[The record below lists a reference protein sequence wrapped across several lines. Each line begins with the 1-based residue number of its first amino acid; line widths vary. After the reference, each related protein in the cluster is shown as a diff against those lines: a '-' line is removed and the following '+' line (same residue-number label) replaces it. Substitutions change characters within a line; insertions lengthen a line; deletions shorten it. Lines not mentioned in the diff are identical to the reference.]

1 MTPRRIFIF
10 YAAYLAAIWLVFFA
24 AVYARGETILLVVT
38 QDGCGPCVTQK
49 PLAQAAA
56 RATGVRFAEHNIT
69 RQGNPWGAR
78 TTPTTLLIEADADG
92 SADVLAG
99 PLVGVQSQA
108 ALVALVRGKR

>member
-1 MTPRRIFIF
+1 MTPRRLAIL
-10 YAAYLAAIWLVFFA
+10 YAAYLAAIWLVFGI
-24 AVYARGETILLVVT
+24 AVAARGETVLLVVT
-38 QDGCGPCVTQK
+38 QDGCGPCVQQK

-56 RATGVRFAEHNIT
+56 RATGVRFVEHNIT

-92 SADVLAG
+92 TADVLAG

-108 ALVALVRGKR
+108 ALEALVRGKR

>member
-1 MTPRRIFIF
+1 MIPRLIECLTAF
-10 YAAYLAAIWLVFFA
+10 ALGLTLATVCQA
-24 AVYARGETILLVVT
+24 ETVLLVVT

-78 TTPTTLLIEADADG
+78 TTPTTLLINADADG
-92 SADVLAG
+92 TADVLAG

-108 ALVALVRGKR
+108 ALEALVRGKR

>member
-1 MTPRRIFIF
+1 MTPRRLAII
-10 YAAYLAAIWLVFFA
+10 YAAYIAAIWLVFGI
-24 AVYARGETILLVVT
+24 AVYARGETILLQVS
-38 QDGCGPCVTQK
+38 QDGCAPCVQQR

-56 RATGVRFAEHNIT
+56 RATGVRFVEHNIT

-92 SADVLAG
+92 TADVLAG

-108 ALVALVRGKR
+108 ALEALVRGKR

>member
-24 AVYARGETILLVVT
+24 AVAARGETVLLVVT

-92 SADVLAG
+92 TADVLAG
-99 PLVGVQSQA
+99 PLVGVQTQA
-108 ALVALVRGKR
+108 ALEALVRGRR

>member
-24 AVYARGETILLVVT
+24 AVAARGETVLLVVT

-92 SADVLAG
+92 TADVLAG

-108 ALVALVRGKR
+108 ALEALVRGRR

>member
-1 MTPRRIFIF
+1 MMPRLIECLTAF
-10 YAAYLAAIWLVFFA
+10 ALGLTLAAVCQA
-24 AVYARGETILLVVT
+24 ETVLLVVT

-56 RATGVRFAEHNIT
+56 RATGVRFVEHNIT

-92 SADVLAG
+92 TADVLAG

-108 ALVALVRGKR
+108 ALEALVRGKR

>member
-1 MTPRRIFIF
+1 MTPRRLAIL
-10 YAAYLAAIWLVFFA
+10 YVAYLAAIWLVFGI
-24 AVYARGETILLVVT
+24 AVAARGETVLLVVT
-38 QDGCGPCVTQK
+38 QDGCGPCVQQR

-92 SADVLAG
+92 TADVLAG

-108 ALVALVRGKR
+108 ALEALVRGKR